1 MAFDICIKLQDG
13 AYQDSAVRQVN
24 THQNRNS
31 VEAKVFFF
39 VQLLYS

>member
-13 AYQDSAVRQVN
+13 AYQNSAVRQVN

-31 VEAKVFFF
+31 VEGEALFCPIT
-39 VQLLYS
+39 L